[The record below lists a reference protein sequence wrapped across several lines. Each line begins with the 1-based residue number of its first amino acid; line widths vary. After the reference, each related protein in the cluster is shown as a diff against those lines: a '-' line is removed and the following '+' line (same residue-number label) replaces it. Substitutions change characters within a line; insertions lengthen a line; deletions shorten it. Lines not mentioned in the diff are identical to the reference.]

1 MPTLMK
7 IMDAALERK
16 LDRKSTFVALG
27 GGVIGDMVGFAAAIY
42 QRGVNFVQVR
52 ASDLRVRWCVWLC
65 KPSVRLFMFVF
76 VWIAGWCLTNASL
89 TDDAFS
95 RVPCAVQVPTT
106 LMAMVDSAVGGKTA
120 VNHALGKNMIGAFY
134 QPQCVLIDT
143 DTLVSVG
150 MCNGRGSTAAAV
162 VTIPC

>member
-65 KPSVRLFMFVF
+65 NKR
-76 VWIAGWCLTNASL
+76 
-89 TDDAFS
+89 
-95 RVPCAVQVPTT
+95 
-106 LMAMVDSAVGGKTA
+106 
-120 VNHALGKNMIGAFY
+120 
-134 QPQCVLIDT
+134 
-143 DTLVSVG
+143 
-150 MCNGRGSTAAAV
+150 
-162 VTIPC
+162 